1 MHNKNFKITTKLIE
15 IVGTTKN
22 EKRKKQNVKNSI
34 TTNQSERMKK
44 KKSKEKMKIKMV
56 AMNSKATII
65 TINEND

>member
-15 IVGTTKN
+15 TVGTTKN
-22 EKRKKQNVKNSI
+22 KKRKKQNGKNSI
-34 TTNQSERMKK
+34 TTSQSERMK